1 MLRISFQTLRA
12 RRGTLAGAFVAIWL
26 AVTLAYG
33 TGLLMDGALSAPGPG
48 RFAAAEAVAARQDR
62 PIRRMPA
69 PRLDAALVRASR
81 AASATS
87 PSRSARGRAVARLGS
102 EPLHAHGWASAAL
115 TPYRLTS
122 GRAPSGP
129 REVVAD
135 ERLAAGARVRV
146 ATPAG
151 EATLPRHRHRPRPG
165 RPADAVLRRRDRRPP
180 VGHAGLVNAIAAPS
194 REAAERLRA
203 AVARHAAARR
213 AAARAPTLA
222 PRRLPPSRCS
232 TATTRPTPTPA
243 TPAPPTVRRSSRSS
257 GRWAGSPA
265 RSRCSSSPAR
275 SRWRSPSG
283 GARSPC
289 CARSAPRRIRS
300 GG

>member
-12 RRGTLAGAFVAIWL
+12 RRGTLAGAFIAIWL

-48 RFAAAEAVAARQDR
+48 RFAAAEAVLRAKPAD
-62 PIRRMPA
+62 PTMPA
-69 PRLDAALVRASR
+69 PRLDAALV
-81 AASATS
+81 
-87 PSRSARGRAVARLGS
+87 ARVDGGIGDVSFPVGAWSGRRRRRRLGTGQ
-102 EPLHAHGWASAAL
+102 LHAHGWASAAL

-129 REVVAD
+129 RELVAD

-151 EATLPRHRHRPRPG
+151 EATFRVTGTVRGAAGPATLFFADRTAARLSGTRAWSTPSPPRPG
-165 RPADAVLRRRDRRPP
+165 T
-180 VGHAGLVNAIAAPS
+180 HAPS
-194 REAAERLRA
+194 PDPRG
-203 AVARHAAARR
+203 AR
-213 AAARAPTLA
+213 
-222 PRRLPPSRCS
+222 PRR
-232 TATTRPTPTPA
+232 TRPTPTPA
-243 TPAPPTVRRSSRSS
+243 TPAPPTARRSSRSS
-257 GRWAGSPA
+257 ARWAGSPA

-275 SRWRSPSG
+275 SRSPSPSG

-289 CARSAPRRIRS
+289 CARSARRRIRS